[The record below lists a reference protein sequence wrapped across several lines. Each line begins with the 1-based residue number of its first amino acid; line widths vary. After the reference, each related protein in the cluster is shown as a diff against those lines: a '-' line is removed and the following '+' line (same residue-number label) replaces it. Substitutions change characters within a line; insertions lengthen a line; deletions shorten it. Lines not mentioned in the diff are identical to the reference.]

1 MRKQVRMETEQN
13 LTLKESKNGKF
24 QNQINR
30 EM

>member
-1 MRKQVRMETEQN
+1 MRKQVRMEREQN